1 MPPARKRSRTEHGR
15 ERQPAGGPLGLR
27 REPERPDGGRAR
39 LVFEIGAE
47 ELPPSAAWDGTR
59 QLRDLAGPALED
71 ARIDTGAV
79 RVYSTPRR
87 LVLIIEDVAL
97 RRRDLVREVR
107 GPAVRAA
114 FAADGTPTAAAA
126 GFARAQGVEAA
137 SLERR
142 TTPQGEY
149 VYAVRRDAGGE
160 SGAALAELLSAL
172 AGRLSFPRAMRWG
185 AGTARFSR
193 PVRWIV
199 ALLGDEVI
207 PCAFAGVAAGRET
220 AGHRTLHPGRVP
232 VPSAEQYETALRTAR
247 VMLDPE
253 GRRRRIAAGVRRAA
267 RTAGGR
273 PILDADLLEET
284 VQLVEWPTV
293 FAGRFD
299 AGFLALPREILIT
312 VMQHHQKYFA
322 VEDAHRTLL
331 AAFVALRNGGTRGL
345 DGVREGNEWVL
356 RARLT
361 DARFFFE
368 EDRKQP
374 LAARVPLL
382 EGVTFLEPLGTMAAK
397 TTRLVAL
404 AGRLSAALGDDA
416 ATAQALA
423 RAALLAKADLVT
435 QVVRELPE
443 LQGVVGGL
451 YARLDGEPEAVAAA
465 IPEQYLPRG
474 GVPPRTPV
482 GARLALVDHV
492 DTLAGALS
500 AGLVPSGSQDP
511 FGLRRAAN
519 AIVAILLDRHWP
531 IGLADLVGAALD
543 GYGVQDGAIRARVLD
558 AVLDL
563 VRQRLRAAL
572 IDEGISYDTV
582 DAALAAGHHEIE
594 AGVGVPPDAAARAR
608 ALWAFR
614 RTPAFP
620 ETYTAL
626 DRAARIV
633 PAGFEAD
640 VREDMLDAPA
650 ERQLLDAIQK
660 VAAPSAGDGQ
670 RPGPAAAPEDLV
682 AYYER
687 SLRRLAS
694 LARPVDQFFADVL
707 VMAEDEAVRRN
718 RLGLLARVVRLVR
731 PIADLSRLVVG
742 EARPAGGQAGGP
754 ASDGEGKP
762 ARVSQA

>member
-1 MPPARKRSRTEHGR
+1 MSPDRKRGRGDAAGWGPPAGE
-15 ERQPAGGPLGLR
+15 PIPGG
-27 REPERPDGGRAR
+27 GGAR

-47 ELPPSAAWDGTR
+47 ELPPAAAWDGIR
-59 QLRDLAGPALED
+59 QLRELAGPALNE
-71 ARIDTGAV
+71 ARIDAGGV
-79 RVYSTPRR
+79 RTYSTPRR
-87 LVLIIEDVAL
+87 LVLIVEGVAL

-114 FAADGTPTAAAA
+114 FAADGRPTPAAE
-126 GFARAQGVEAA
+126 GFARSQGADVA

-149 VYAVRRDAGGE
+149 VYAVRREAGGE
-160 SGAALAELLSAL
+160 SAAALGELLPAL

-185 AGTARFSR
+185 AGTTRFSR

-207 PCAFAGVAAGRET
+207 SCEFAGVAAGRET
-220 AGHRTLHPGRVP
+220 AGHRALHPGRLAI
-232 VPSAEQYETALRTAR
+232 PSAAQYEPALRAAR
-247 VMLDPE
+247 VMVDPE
-253 GRRRRIAAGVRRAA
+253 ERRRRITAGVRRAA

-322 VEDAHRTLL
+322 VEDKHGTLL

-368 EDRKQP
+368 EDRTQP
-374 LAARVPLL
+374 LAARVALL
-382 EGVTFLEPLGTMAAK
+382 EQVTFLEPLGTMAAK
-397 TTRLVAL
+397 TARLGAL
-404 AGRLSAALGDDA
+404 AAWLSAALGDDTTA
-416 ATAQALA
+416 AQALA
-423 RAALLAKADLVT
+423 RAAFLAKADLVT

-451 YARLDGEPEAVAAA
+451 YARLDGEPEVVAAA

-474 GVPPRTPV
+474 GTLPRTPA
-482 GARLALVDHV
+482 GARLALIDHV

-511 FGLRRAAN
+511 YGLRRAAN
-519 AIVAILLDRHWP
+519 AIVTILLDRHRP
-531 IGLADLVGAALD
+531 VGLPALVGAALD
-543 GYGVQDGAIRARVLD
+543 GYAIRDRAIRARVLD
-558 AVLDL
+558 AVCDL

-572 IDEGISYDTV
+572 IDEGISYDTIE
-582 DAALAAGHHEIE
+582 AALAAG
-594 AGVGVPPDAAARAR
+594 VDVPPDAAARAR

-614 RTPAFP
+614 RTPEFP

-633 PAGFEAD
+633 PAGFDAE
-640 VREDMLDAPA
+640 VREDLLIAPA
-650 ERQLLDAIQK
+650 ERRLLDAIRT
-660 VAAPSAGDGQ
+660 VAPPAAGDGQ
-670 RPGPAAAPEDLV
+670 AAGGAATAADLA

-694 LARPVDQFFADVL
+694 LAGPVDQFFTDVL

-742 EARPAGGQAGGP
+742 EARRDAPAQ
-754 ASDGEGKP
+754 EGKP
-762 ARVSQA
+762 ARASQG

>member
-1 MPPARKRSRTEHGR
+1 MPPERKRGR
-15 ERQPAGGPLGLR
+15 ADPRHEPQPA
-27 REPERPDGGRAR
+27 GGRAR

-47 ELPPSAAWDGTR
+47 ELPPSAAWDGIR
-59 QLRDLAGPALED
+59 QLREMAGPALDE
-71 ARIDTGAV
+71 ARIDAGGV

-87 LVLIIEDVAL
+87 LVLIAEGVAL

-114 FAADGTPTAAAA
+114 FAADGKPTPAAE
-126 GFARAQGVEAA
+126 GFARSQGAEVA

-149 VYAVRRDAGGE
+149 VYAVRREAGGE
-160 SGAALAELLSAL
+160 SAAALAELLPAL

-185 AGTARFSR
+185 AGTTRFSR
-193 PVRWIV
+193 PVRRLM

-207 PCAFAGVAAGRET
+207 PCEFAGIAAGRET
-220 AGHRTLHPGRVP
+220 AGHRTLHPGRLA
-232 VPSAEQYETALRTAR
+232 VPSAAQYEPALRAAR
-247 VMLDPE
+247 VMVDPE
-253 GRRRRIAAGVRRAA
+253 ERRRRITAGVRRAA

-374 LAARVPLL
+374 LAARVSLL
-382 EGVTFLEPLGTMAAK
+382 EQVTFLEPLGTMAAK
-397 TTRLVAL
+397 TTRLGAL
-404 AGRLSAALGDDA
+404 AAWLSAALDDDTTA
-416 ATAQALA
+416 AHALA
-423 RAALLAKADLVT
+423 RTAFLAKADLVT

-474 GVPPRTPV
+474 GTLPRTPA
-482 GARLALVDHV
+482 GARLALLDHV

-511 FGLRRAAN
+511 YGLRRAAN
-519 AIVAILLDRHWP
+519 AIVTILLDRHWP
-531 IGLADLVGAALD
+531 VGLPALAGAALD
-543 GYGVQDGAIRARVLD
+543 GYAIQDRAIRARVLD
-558 AVLDL
+558 AVRDL

-582 DAALAAGHHEIE
+582 EAALAAGRLAAGHHEIE
-594 AGVGVPPDAAARAR
+594 AGVDVPPDAAARAR

-614 RTPAFP
+614 RTPEFP

-633 PAGFEAD
+633 PAGFDAE
-640 VREDMLDAPA
+640 VREDLLSAPA
-650 ERQLLDAIQK
+650 ERRLLDAIRT
-660 VAAPSAGDGQ
+660 VAPPAAGDGQ
-670 RPGPAAAPEDLV
+670 AAGGAATAADLA

-694 LARPVDQFFADVL
+694 LAGPVDQFFTDVL

-742 EARPAGGQAGGP
+742 EARRDAPAQ
-754 ASDGEGKP
+754 EGKP
-762 ARVSQA
+762 VRASQG